1 MDIDLNLGE
10 LYLPL
15 DRTNNEIRL
24 LKLSGPQDGSLI
36 RCHLETFKLDEA
48 PVFTALSYSWGNPSS
63 QHRISLDGHVDKVT
77 ANLHRLLK
85 SLTTLHSKNK
95 RNPQEWLWIDALCID
110 QDSLEERGNQ
120 VQLFSRIYSRAEE
133 VLAWLGP
140 GSHNSD
146 RCVKAL
152 ARDPSYWQ
160 SQRRLLWFWKNGAGH
175 GAVEICRKRYWSRLW
190 TFQELLNAKRILL
203 LCGLRYIAWD
213 SFVGNLSSLLAI
225 QRLPQRHEHVR
236 DSVNGSPAV
245 SRLAQGHGHRR
256 YRTVFMAMKET
267 THLECSLAHDR
278 VYALLGVVDSKIQ
291 TAYDMPL
298 AVLLNSVLR
307 EHHTFARPDTCDSVM
322 SDCKDL
328 CEMLNMDLASIFDCL
343 NGWGSQAAPSKAD
356 VELMPLSEQGSH
368 CSLWWATFYGHRCV
382 QDLLFQNAIITEG
395 DVVRACK
402 VGRSAALVTIFKAAP
417 FNCNRIREEGKTLM
431 SLAISYGHA
440 AVVRCLLDTPAY
452 QIGSVSETRPGIET
466 FSSFDEKG
474 RTYLTHAIRKGNGQ
488 IVQLLLRDQRCDPNA
503 KEQSG
508 LTALHAAVLYGPLDV
523 IRQLL
528 DSGRCN
534 IYSRDGKDRT
544 ALSLALSEFKEVR
557 WAMKTSWSERRRVH
571 DRRSKRQE
579 HLQQQY
585 EKLGFVINL
594 LHRQESSFVDGIG
607 GETTIGQAAALGIS
621 KSIIQKLLKFGAPAD
636 TADEDGQTPTH
647 GNNKAS
653 PLEEETRNLSS
664 RYVIAFPKRS
674 IN

>member
-1 MDIDLNLGE
+1 MDLDLNLGK

-15 DRTNNEIRL
+15 DRDNNEIRL
-24 LKLSGPQDGSLI
+24 LRLFGSQDGSLT

-63 QHRISLDGHVDKVT
+63 QHRICLDGHVTQVT
-77 ANLHRLLK
+77 ANLHRLLQ
-85 SLTTLHSKNK
+85 SLTTLHSKDK

-110 QDSLEERGNQ
+110 QDSTEERGHQ

-140 GSHNSD
+140 GSRNSD
-146 RCVKAL
+146 RCAKAL

-203 LCGLRYIAWD
+203 LCGLRSIAWD
-213 SFVGNLSSLLAI
+213 SFVGNLISLLAI
-225 QRLPQRHEHVR
+225 KRLPQRHEHVR
-236 DSVNGSPAV
+236 DSVNGSPAL

-256 YRTVFMAMKET
+256 YPTVFMAMRET
-267 THLECSLAHDR
+267 KDLECSLAHDR

-307 EHHTFARPDTCDSVM
+307 EHHTFARPDTCDFVI
-322 SDCKDL
+322 SDCKEL
-328 CEMLNMDLASIFDCL
+328 CDMLSMDLASMFDCL

-356 VELMPLSEQGSH
+356 VELMPLSEWGSP

-395 DVVRACK
+395 DLLRACK
-402 VGRSAALVTIFKAAP
+402 NGCAAALVTILKAAH
-417 FNCNRIREEGKTLM
+417 FNCNPFREEGTTLM
-431 SLAISYGHA
+431 SLAISYGHT

-452 QIGSVSETRPGIET
+452 QIGSVSETRPGIKT
-466 FSSFDEKG
+466 FSSFDQKG

-488 IVQLLLRDQRCDPNA
+488 IVQLFLRDQRCDPNV

-508 LTALHAAVLYGPLDV
+508 LTALHVAVLHGPLNV
-523 IRQLL
+523 IRSLL
-528 DSGRCN
+528 NSGRCN
-534 IYSRDGKDRT
+534 IYSSDGKDRT
-544 ALSLALSEFKEVR
+544 ALHLALSEFKAVR
-557 WAMKTSWSERRRVH
+557 WVLGVSACESFQ
-571 DRRSKRQE
+571 KR
-579 HLQQQY
+579 Y
-585 EKLGFVINL
+585 NKLGIVINL
-594 LHRQESSFVDGIG
+594 LHRQESSLADDIG
-607 GETTIGQAAALGIS
+607 AESTIGQAAALGIPR
-621 KSIIQKLLKFGAPAD
+621 SIIEKLLNLGALAD
-636 TADEDGQTPTH
+636 MVHEDEIHLDTIIYG
-647 GNNKAS
+647 G
-653 PLEEETRNLSS
+653 
-664 RYVIAFPKRS
+664 
-674 IN
+674 